1 LLDNQGGTMS
11 LDTVIISRVLDD
23 ISHKDFNCLPTIE
36 GEQFDTLDIL
46 NYYRNGT
53 VDHSL
58 SEIIHKYTNALNGY
72 YLKDFLHKKF
82 ISSKIINVFD
92 YEHDN
97 LKRIITEEHP
107 LTIALSTTFIVSLKA
122 IKRVVDYIRRI
133 DETIPIIIGGPFI
146 VNTFPDTN
154 ENKSALKYLL
164 TENGIDQVDYIVKDY
179 AGENTLYKIIDNLK
193 KGLSAD
199 GLPNVASRKNNFV
212 FNPFVTENN
221 DFENYSIE
229 WNTFQSDDLTT
240 NIPVQ
245 AGKGCHERCKF
256 CSYWKTSGKV
266 IEHKSLETLKKE
278 FKALSQYQHIQSIRF
293 VDDDFTVPIKRFQ
306 EICQMMI
313 EEKVPWKWSCWANVT
328 SLTEESVQLLKE
340 AGCDNV
346 LMGIESGSDRILKL
360 MNKNQTVKDI
370 HKAIQLLNKYDILS
384 FGYIICGYPG
394 ETYETVNETID
405 LLNNSGLD
413 SYEVIRFAP
422 YPVLTVYEERAEN
435 GLEGYGSHWKHHTMN
450 SEEALENIKRI
461 VYEAKKSAFIPGGM
475 EPLRYLLN
483 NNFSRREIIEMI
495 QCINSLWRLE
505 VDHNHQD
512 DLKQLYIRQ
521 IKKIIQKQAKLIY
534 KSFAT
539 APIE

>member
-1 LLDNQGGTMS
+1 MGLDII
-11 LDTVIISRVLDD
+11 IISRVLDD

-46 NYYRNGT
+46 NYYKNGK

-58 SEIIHKYTNALNGY
+58 AETIHKYTNALNGY
-72 YLKDFLHKKF
+72 YLKDFLHRKN
-82 ISSKIINVFD
+82 ISSKVIHIFD
-92 YEHDN
+92 YEQDN
-97 LKRIITEEHP
+97 LKRIVMEEHP
-107 LTIALSTTFIVSLKA
+107 LAVALSTTFIVSLKA

-133 DETIPIIIGGPFI
+133 DKKIIIIIGGPFI

-154 ENKSALKYLL
+154 DNQSVLNKLL
-164 TENGIDQVDYIVKDY
+164 AESGIDQIDYIVKDY

-199 GLPNVASRKNNFV
+199 ELPNVAGRKNNFV
-212 FNPFVTENN
+212 FNSSIAEIN
-221 DFENYSIE
+221 DFENYSIQ
-229 WNTFQSDDLTT
+229 WNTFQSDDLTI
-240 NIPVQ
+240 NIPIQ
-245 AGKGCHERCKF
+245 TGKGCHERCKF
-256 CSYWKTSGKV
+256 CSYWKTSGK
-266 IEHKSLETLKKE
+266 IIKHKSIETLRKE

-293 VDDDFTVPIKRFQ
+293 VDDDFTVPMKRFQ

-313 EEKVPWKWSCWANVT
+313 EEKLSWKWSCWANVT
-328 SLTEESVQLLKE
+328 SLTEKSVRLMKA

-346 LMGIESGSDRILKL
+346 LMGIESGSDRILKS

-370 HKAIQLLNKYDILS
+370 YKAIRLLNKYDILS

-422 YPVLTVYEERAEN
+422 YPILTVYEERAEN
-435 GLEGYGSHWKHHTMN
+435 GLEGYGDCWKHYTMN

-461 VYEAKKSAFIPGGM
+461 VYEVKNSTFIPGGM
-475 EPLRYLLN
+475 EPVRYLLN
-483 NNFSRREIIEMI
+483 NHFSRKEIVETI

-505 VDHNHQD
+505 IDRNHQE
-512 DLKQLYIRQ
+512 DLKRLYINQ
-521 IKKIIQKQAKLIY
+521 LKKILQKAY
-534 KSFAT
+534 
-539 APIE
+539 